1 MSIQNVGPDGAAAR
15 SQSCLS
21 FDVAVLAASS
31 SLPRHQRNYATTK
44 QHNDDLPSR
53 DILES
58 ADTFTTLHCN
68 SSITMEFGH
77 AGVLNEGTVCELQP
91 GILPMTPR

>member
-1 MSIQNVGPDGAAAR
+1 MGPDGAAAR

-21 FDVAVLAASS
+21 FDVAVVHNELQPFQTSAQ
-31 SLPRHQRNYATTK
+31 LRNRPSTTC
-44 QHNDDLPSR
+44 HPH

-58 ADTFTTLHCN
+58 TKNFTISHCN
-68 SSITMEFGH
+68 SSDAMEFGH

>member
-1 MSIQNVGPDGAAAR
+1 MSCVGANVGPDGAAAR

-21 FDVAVLAASS
+21 FDVAVVLAASS

-58 ADTFTTLHCN
+58 TILLPSYIAIL
-68 SSITMEFGH
+68 SQWSLVM
-77 AGVLNEGTVCELQP
+77 LVC
-91 GILPMTPR
+91 